1 MTTFEEENDPFA
13 VTINAK
19 GDKVLPVI
27 NIELV
32 KKFTSLHIE
41 SRRVSEIINAPEIR
55 VLSPVKKKQR
65 TDKQTKMI
73 ERHFSKMSYAE
84 DNWEDPPDGEERDLN
99 YLPEPRLRNNPNAR
113 GGSIRIEAKAPTI
126 RLD

>member
-19 GDKVLPVI
+19 GDKVLPEI

-55 VLSPVKKKQR
+55 VLSPVKKK
-65 TDKQTKMI
+65 
-73 ERHFSKMSYAE
+73 
-84 DNWEDPPDGEERDLN
+84 
-99 YLPEPRLRNNPNAR
+99 
-113 GGSIRIEAKAPTI
+113 
-126 RLD
+126 